1 MTIMKPMWTRTK
13 QQGAGVASESHYFGR
28 GSRMDAVLIKR
39 MLGVLLLLG
48 VASVCVAE
56 ESSLIEQ
63 RVLKLVSERFVQAH
77 SDLGNL

>member
-1 MTIMKPMWTRTK
+1 
-13 QQGAGVASESHYFGR
+13 
-28 GSRMDAVLIKR
+28 MDAVLIKR